1 FRDEARQASDTIR
14 YDTIRFDAIGIE
26 EEQSKAGIMTRNGVK
41 QQQQQPEG
49 WQGGMVVRETVLG
62 WPVIRLGG
70 WDGWLDRECNKEL
83 IN

>member
-1 FRDEARQASDTIR
+1 
-14 YDTIRFDAIGIE
+14 
-26 EEQSKAGIMTRNGVK
+26 MTRNGVK
-41 QQQQQPEG
+41 QQPEG